1 MEQQIIINSLQQ
13 SVLFNSLPLEAL
25 QKIAKKAKTRQY
37 FPSDTIVWQGKPS
50 DSLYLIT
57 NGIVVVK
64 KVLSAEKE
72 HIFAYLMAGNTFG
85 EVGILENQA
94 RSATVA
100 ALSDVDVVVLQRSDF
115 LDILHE
121 HPQVAVELAK
131 MLGRYLVE
139 SNRRNSRRN
148 KNAKLILLFDTFDGA
163 GASSIGFILTRMLR
177 DKTGKPTVYTEYP
190 TSQQIISD
198 LKIDR
203 RDKTYK
209 HPAGYDIAISQE
221 SNDETFLP
229 IAARTTLMIDNLMGD
244 YDNIVITLNG
254 SLTGGLDENII
265 MMLDYANQ
273 IIILMPPNDD
283 VWNKV
288 EDTLQRIRKHT
299 KSNDTTIFTIVN
311 RSEISEQHTKISMP
325 HDFELP
331 FLADFPPLEL
341 LEETKLPLPRK
352 LSDLVSVFIDRLERT
367 HQVAMFIPTTLDVD
381 IQIDTGVYV
390 KKALNFLAKCFGG
403 ATSKEA
409 EGVWNSKDVGL
420 VGEKVFIVHTY
431 VTHADLNQYLDEVI
445 EFVKSLKTELK
456 QEAMALEVNGKLTL
470 I

>member
-1 MEQQIIINSLQQ
+1 MEQQIIKSLQQ
-13 SVLFNSLPLEAL
+13 SVLFGTLPIESL
-25 QKIAKKAKTRQY
+25 QKIAKIAKTRQF
-37 FPSDTIVWQGKPS
+37 FPSDAIVWQGKPS

-72 HIFAYLMAGNTFG
+72 HIFAYLMPGNTFG
-85 EVGILENQA
+85 EVGILENQP

-100 ALSDVDVVVLQRSDF
+100 ALSDVDVVVLKRSDF
-115 LDILHE
+115 LDILHQ
-121 HPQVAVELAK
+121 HPQVAIQLAK
-131 MLGRYLVE
+131 ILGRYLVE

-198 LKIDR
+198 LQIDR

-209 HPAGYDIAISQE
+209 HPAGYDIALSQDG
-221 SNDETFLP
+221 NDETFLP

-273 IIILMPPNDD
+273 IIIVMPPNDD

-299 KSNDTTIFTIVN
+299 KSNDTSVFTIVN
-311 RSEISEQHTKISMP
+311 RSEIDEQNIEITMP

-331 FLADFPPLEL
+331 FLADFPPLRQ
-341 LEETKLPLPRK
+341 LEDTHLSLPAK
-352 LSDLVSVFIDRLERT
+352 LSDLVSTFIDRLERT
-367 HQVAMFIPTTLDVD
+367 HQIAIFIPTTVDVD
-381 IQIDTGVYV
+381 IEIDTGIYV
-390 KKALNFLAKCFGG
+390 KRTLNFLAERFGG

-409 EGVWNSKDVGL
+409 EGVWNSKEVGL

-431 VTHADLNQYLDEVI
+431 ITHEDMNLYLDEVI
-445 EFVKSLKTELK
+445 EFIKVLKVELK
-456 QEAMALEVNGKLTL
+456 QEAMALEVNDKLTL